1 MEEVRINTR
10 KWRIINKSIEKNY
23 NTVTKVKIRMVWVR
37 KGEKKP

>member
-10 KWRIINKSIEKNY
+10 KWRIINKSIEKIY
-23 NTVTKVKIRMVWVR
+23 NMVTKVKILMVWVR